1 MENFKNQTFGM
12 FNPNQRQF
20 HEDSI
25 RYREKIQQLESGF
38 HKNSQISKISH
49 PTFSNFN

>member
-20 HEDSI
+20 HEDSL

-38 HKNSQISKISH
+38 DKIFQISKISH
-49 PTFSNFN
+49 PTFQL